1 MGNEDL
7 GLHYEK
13 TGDLAKA
20 ADYYMSMRQDI
31 GTTEQLVN
39 VTKHAARIAI
49 QMRDWT
55 TAGVHV
61 SKLHG
66 VQLGDKVE
74 DEALARYARIA
85 RGLAQLAQGNFEEV
99 ARCFL
104 HLEGWPAASETEMV
118 TRSDVAVY
126 GALCAL
132 ATLERGAL
140 QTKVLENQ
148 HFRTSLERE
157 PHIRKA
163 ISFYVSG
170 RFTAA
175 LEILESY
182 RADFLLDIHLQ
193 RFVPTLLE
201 RIRNKCIVQFV
212 YPYSCVSIDT
222 LQEAFGASG
231 EKPIDEE
238 LRELIRS
245 GTLKARINTIEGVWL
260 NLNLVRIQTCS
271 NCCNSS

>member
-13 TGDLAKA
+13 IGDLVKA
-20 ADYYMSMRQDI
+20 AEYFSSMRQDI

-39 VTKHAARIAI
+39 VTKHAVRISI
-49 QMRDWT
+49 QMRDWIA
-55 TAGVHV
+55 AGAHV
-61 SKLHG
+61 NKLHG
-66 VQLGDKVE
+66 IQLGDKAE

-85 RGLAQLAQGNFEEV
+85 KGLAALAQGSFEEV

-104 HLEGWPAASETEMV
+104 HLEGWPGPSESEMV
-118 TRSDVAVY
+118 TRSDIAVY

-148 HFRTSLERE
+148 HFRISLERE
-157 PHIRKA
+157 PHLRRA

-175 LEILESY
+175 LEILESF
-182 RADFLLDIHLQ
+182 RADFLLDMHLQ
-193 RFVPTLLE
+193 RFVPTLLL

-212 YPYSCVSIDT
+212 YPYSCVTIDT
-222 LQEAFGASG
+222 LKEAFGASG
-231 EKPIDEE
+231 EKPIEEE

-245 GTLKARINTIEGVWL
+245 GTLKARINTIERVG
-260 NLNLVRIQTCS
+260 RIRILS
-271 NCCNSS
+271 EPVVN